1 LNRLGDTTHALQTR
15 NSATFSFDFARQAQ
29 VEKLWVECRSLQLA
43 VRDAE
48 ALSEYYEMFLAP
60 VQRARTKLS
69 TLPFQYSGMEM
80 GIQSTIEL
88 LASNAQSLDDFNA
101 IRVIVERTLTL
112 LEKLI
117 HERENP
123 INEKLLQAL
132 EEGAVVVVKDSF
144 WVSPLTSHLE
154 KSCDFPLRVIQFK
167 RLLDEEISHKMV
179 YLGSPFYFSSRYRS
193 EPDTRFL
200 LDPKSALN
208 HFILYPFGKSPD
220 VDGLIDS
227 SAISRSVRYSLPFGS
242 MPEMEMEALRSEWEV
257 ISASAEPSNSETEIM
272 EMARFVGLA
281 NGHHMWMSARPDSR
295 CRVVVVSS
303 EGVLELESRQTSEL
317 HEGELIVER
326 IGRSSPILIDSVADG
341 LGALR
346 LRASQSHWKDALKQ
360 RIEETGNLKAVQR
373 SLSNEYGVDVQN
385 LRHWVYDPRSIAP
398 NSKSDFL
405 GTCRYLGL
413 IDSAESLWTD
423 LQAIRKLHLKA
434 GGVILAR
441 LRSAVLA
448 LSGDDLVKSGGM
460 SSIHIE
466 DCGALGVF
474 RVEYV
479 EETAV
484 LIPISMI
491 DVVAKN
497 DEAL

>member
-208 HFILYPFGKSPD
+208 HL
-220 VDGLIDS
+220 
-227 SAISRSVRYSLPFGS
+227 
-242 MPEMEMEALRSEWEV
+242 E
-257 ISASAEPSNSETEIM
+257 N
-272 EMARFVGLA
+272 
-281 NGHHMWMSARPDSR
+281 RP
-295 CRVVVVSS
+295 
-303 EGVLELESRQTSEL
+303 
-317 HEGELIVER
+317 
-326 IGRSSPILIDSVADG
+326 
-341 LGALR
+341 
-346 LRASQSHWKDALKQ
+346 
-360 RIEETGNLKAVQR
+360 
-373 SLSNEYGVDVQN
+373 
-385 LRHWVYDPRSIAP
+385 
-398 NSKSDFL
+398 
-405 GTCRYLGL
+405 
-413 IDSAESLWTD
+413 
-423 LQAIRKLHLKA
+423 
-434 GGVILAR
+434 
-441 LRSAVLA
+441 
-448 LSGDDLVKSGGM
+448 M
-460 SSIHIE
+460 
-466 DCGALGVF
+466 
-474 RVEYV
+474 
-479 EETAV
+479 
-484 LIPISMI
+484 
-491 DVVAKN
+491 
-497 DEAL
+497 

>member
-1 LNRLGDTTHALQTR
+1 
-15 NSATFSFDFARQAQ
+15 
-29 VEKLWVECRSLQLA
+29 
-43 VRDAE
+43 
-48 ALSEYYEMFLAP
+48 
-60 VQRARTKLS
+60 
-69 TLPFQYSGMEM
+69 
-80 GIQSTIEL
+80 
-88 LASNAQSLDDFNA
+88 
-101 IRVIVERTLTL
+101 
-112 LEKLI
+112 
-117 HERENP
+117 
-123 INEKLLQAL
+123 
-132 EEGAVVVVKDSF
+132 
-144 WVSPLTSHLE
+144 
-154 KSCDFPLRVIQFK
+154 
-167 RLLDEEISHKMV
+167 
-179 YLGSPFYFSSRYRS
+179 
-193 EPDTRFL
+193 
-200 LDPKSALN
+200 
-208 HFILYPFGKSPD
+208 
-220 VDGLIDS
+220 
-227 SAISRSVRYSLPFGS
+227 